1 MEGWHVMNFFIALDL
16 CHATNFYYYQ
26 RWVFGLDLLV
36 IVNRASQVNEL
47 VHSLGWI
54 IIIGFWL
61 QIQVRKDLLWM
72 GLETCYNSA
81 HP

>member
-16 CHATNFYYYQ
+16 CRATNFYYYQ

-36 IVNRASQVNEL
+36 IVNRACQVNEL

-54 IIIGFWL
+54 MIIGFRL
-61 QIQVRKDLLWM
+61 QIQVRKDFLWM